1 MSAWRTLRVVWRMTA
16 LNVMM
21 TLEYRG
27 AFLIYM
33 FNTVAGPT
41 ISLLVWLAVSA
52 AGAQLPYGRSQLVTY
67 YVLLSVTAMLTA
79 TWTGWFIGENIRL
92 GDLSSH
98 LMRPAP
104 YILGMIGNNIG
115 EKIIKLPLLLPL
127 VGVVA
132 LAFRHDLRP
141 PTDPLAWALFLL
153 CLPLAAAVAFLF
165 DVTIGSLAFWIDE
178 VNALLRGQAMLAAF
192 LAGQYVPLAL
202 FPPGAARWLEL
213 QPFRYTLSFPLEIL
227 TGALDGPALARGFA
241 FQIAYC
247 ALFWA
252 LYRLVWHFGL
262 RSYSAVGA

>member
-1 MSAWRTLRVVWRMTA
+1 MSVRQTWRVLWRMVA

-27 AFLIYM
+27 AFVIYM

-41 ISLLVWLAVSA
+41 ISLLVWLAVSGT
-52 AGAQLPYGRSQLVTY
+52 GATLPYDRAQFVTY

-79 TWTGWFIGENIRL
+79 TWTGWFLGENIRL

-98 LMRPAP
+98 LLRPAHFL
-104 YILGMIGNNIG
+104 IGMVGNNIG

-132 LAFRHDLRP
+132 LAFRDDLRL
-141 PTDPLAWALFLL
+141 PTDPRAWGLFFLS
-153 CLPLAAAVAFLF
+153 LPLAASVAFLL
-165 DVTIGSLAFWIDE
+165 DIAVGALAFWIDE
-178 VNALLRGQAMLAAF
+178 VNALLRGQAMLGAF
-192 LAGQYVPLAL
+192 LSGQYVPLAL
-202 FPPGAARWLEL
+202 FPSGAAGWLEA

-227 TGALDGPALARGFA
+227 TGTLSDTAVARGFA
-241 FQIAYC
+241 FQAGYC
-247 ALFWA
+247 VVLWA
-252 LYRLVWHFGL
+252 LNRALWHYGL